1 MSLKIAQIVCQL
13 PPDAG
18 GIGMVAH
25 SYADQLTRRGYDV
38 TVFVPRTKANAADPK
53 SYKVA
58 ALRPLLRFGYG
69 AILPQLLWRLRGF
82 DVLHLHYPFFA
93 SAMIVTLVRN
103 IFYKNAKL
111 VVTYHMDVNLSGWRG
126 VYEKC
131 ARKLALN
138 YVLKSA
144 DKIIV
149 SSEDY
154 IENSCIQEFYFKNIN
169 KFYELP
175 FGVSRRFAP
184 EPKDATLLAKYG
196 LAIDDKVVL
205 FAGGLDSAHYFK
217 GVNYLIKAISLIE
230 DKKVKALII
239 GAGDLLADYKKLV
252 KETRLG
258 DRVKF
263 TDYVPADL
271 LVKHYNL
278 GDIFILPSINNSE
291 AFGIVLIEAM
301 ACGKPVI
308 ATNLKGVRSVVDV
321 GVNGM
326 LVEPK
331 NSKDI
336 ADKINLML
344 GNLETYS
351 RFSRNCLETVAAKFR
366 WATITDK
373 LEEVYAKL
381 VGGKVDRS

>member
-25 SYADQLTRRGYDV
+25 SYADQLTRRGHDV
-38 TVFVPRTKANAADPK
+38 TVFVPRTKANAADTK

-69 AILPQLLWRLRGF
+69 AVLPQLLWRLRGF
-82 DVLHLHYPFFA
+82 DIIHLHYPFFA
-93 SAMIVTLVRN
+93 SAFLVTVCRN
-103 IFYKNAKL
+103 LFYRRAKL
-111 VVTYHMDVNLSGWRG
+111 VLNYHMDVNLTGWRCL
-126 VYEKC
+126 YERA
-131 ARKLALN
+131 ARRFSLN
-138 YVLKSA
+138 YILRSA

-175 FGVSRRFAP
+175 FGVSRRFEP
-184 EPKDATLLAKYG
+184 EPKDEALLAKYG
-196 LAIDDKVVL
+196 LAKDDKVVL

-217 GVNYLIKAISLIE
+217 GVNFLIKAISLIE
-230 DKKVKALII
+230 DKKIKALII
-239 GAGDLLADYKKLV
+239 GAGDLLANYKKLV

-258 DRVKF
+258 ERVKF
-263 TDYVPADL
+263 TGYVPADL

-308 ATNLKGVRSVVDV
+308 ARNLKGGRSVVDV

-344 GNLETYS
+344 DNLETYS
-351 RFSRNCLETVAAKFR
+351 RFSRNCLETVAAKYR
-366 WATITDK
+366 WATISDK
-373 LEEVYAKL
+373 LEALYKQL
-381 VGGKVDRS
+381 LQ

>member
-1 MSLKIAQIVCQL
+1 MSFKIAQIVCQI

-25 SYADQLTRRGYDV
+25 SYADQLTRRGHDV
-38 TVFVPRTKANAADPK
+38 TVFVPRTRGNAVESK

-58 ALRPLLRFGYG
+58 ALWPLVKFGYG
-69 AILPQLLWRLRGF
+69 ALLPQLAWRLRGF
-82 DVLHLHYPFFA
+82 DIIHLHYPFFA
-93 SAMIVTLVRN
+93 TAFLTVLHRN
-103 IFYKNAKL
+103 LWYPKTKL
-111 VVTYHMDVNLSGWRG
+111 VINYHMDVNLSGWRG
-126 VYEKC
+126 IYEKC
-131 ARKLALN
+131 ARRLALN
-138 YVLKSA
+138 YILKSA

-154 IENSCIQEFYFKNIN
+154 IENSRIQEFYFKNIN

-175 FGVSRRFAP
+175 FGVSRRFVP
-184 EPKDATLLAKYG
+184 EPKDGDLLAKYG
-196 LAIDDKVVL
+196 LAKDDKVVL

-230 DKKVKALII
+230 DKKIKALII

-252 KETRLG
+252 SETKLG

-263 TDYVPADL
+263 ADYVPADS

-278 GDIFILPSINNSE
+278 GDVFILPSINNSE

-308 ATNLKGVRSVVDV
+308 ATNLKGVRSVVDI
-321 GVNGM
+321 GVNGL

-336 ADKINLML
+336 ADKINLLL

-351 RFSRNCLETVAAKFR
+351 RFSRNCLETVAAKYR
-366 WATITDK
+366 WATITDNLEK
-373 LEEVYAKL
+373 LYKQL
-381 VGGKVDRS
+381 LQK

>member
-1 MSLKIAQIVCQL
+1 MSLKIAQIVCQI

-25 SYADQLTRRGYDV
+25 SYADQLTRRDYDV
-38 TVFVPRTKANAADPK
+38 TVFVPRTKANALETK

-69 AILPQLLWRLRGF
+69 AMLPQLLWRLRGF
-82 DVLHLHYPFFA
+82 DIIHLHYPFFA
-93 SAMIVTLVRN
+93 SAFLTALARN
-103 IFYKNAKL
+103 VFYRQAKL
-111 VVTYHMDVNLSGWRG
+111 VVNYHMDVHLTGWRCL
-126 VYEKC
+126 YEKM
-131 ARKLALN
+131 ARKFSLN
-138 YVLKSA
+138 YILRSA
-144 DKIIV
+144 DKIII

-175 FGVSRRFAP
+175 FGVSRRFVP
-184 EPKDATLLAKYG
+184 EPKDAALLAKHG
-196 LAIDDKVVL
+196 LTKDDKVVL
-205 FAGGLDSAHYFK
+205 FAGGLDTAHYFK
-217 GVNYLIKAISLIE
+217 GVNYLIKAISFIE
-230 DKKVKALII
+230 DKKVKVLIV
-239 GAGDLLADYKKLV
+239 GGGDMLTDYRKLV
-252 KETRLG
+252 AEMKLSE
-258 DRVKF
+258 RVKF
-263 TDYVPADL
+263 AGYVSADL
-271 LVKHYNL
+271 LVKYYNL
-278 GDIFILPSINNSE
+278 GDIFVLPSINNSE

-308 ATNLKGVRSVVDV
+308 AANLKGVRSVVDS

-336 ADKINLML
+336 AAKINLLL

-351 RFSRNCLETVAAKFR
+351 RFSRNCIETVEKKYR
-366 WATITDK
+366 WSTITDNLEK
-373 LEEVYAKL
+373 LYQNLLQK
-381 VGGKVDRS
+381 

>member
-1 MSLKIAQIVCQL
+1 
-13 PPDAG
+13 
-18 GIGMVAH
+18 MVAH

-38 TVFVPRTKANAADPK
+38 TVFVPRTRGNAAELK

-82 DVLHLHYPFFA
+82 EIIHLHYPFFA
-93 SAMIVTLVRN
+93 TAFLVALARN
-103 IFYKNAKL
+103 LFYKKAKL
-111 VVTYHMDVNLSGWRG
+111 VVNYHMDVNLGGWRG
-126 VYEKC
+126 IYEKC

-138 YVLKSA
+138 YILKSA
-144 DKIIV
+144 DKIII

-154 IENSCIQEFYFKNIN
+154 IENSCIQEFYFKNIG
-169 KFYELP
+169 KFFELP

-184 EPKDATLLAKYG
+184 EPKDEALLVKYG
-196 LAIDDKVVL
+196 LAKDDKVVL
-205 FAGGLDSAHYFK
+205 FAGGLDRAHYFK

-230 DKKVKALII
+230 DKKIKALII
-239 GAGDLLADYKKLV
+239 GAGDLLPDYKKLV
-252 KETRLG
+252 NEIKLS

-263 TDYVPADL
+263 TDYVPADSI
-271 LVKHYNL
+271 VKHYNL
-278 GDIFILPSINNSE
+278 GDIFILPSINSSE

-308 ATNLKGVRSVVDV
+308 ATNLKGVRSVVDS

-331 NSKDI
+331 NSQDI
-336 ADKINLML
+336 ADKINLLL

-351 RFSRNCLETVAAKFR
+351 RFSRNCLETIAAKYR

-381 VGGKVDRS
+381 TR